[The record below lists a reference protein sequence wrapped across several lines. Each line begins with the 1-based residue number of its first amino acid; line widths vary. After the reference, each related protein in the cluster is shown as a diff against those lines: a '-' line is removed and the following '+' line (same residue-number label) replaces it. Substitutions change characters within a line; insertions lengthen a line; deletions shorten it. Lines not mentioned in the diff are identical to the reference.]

1 MRLAVLFLAGGL
13 AFAQSSDLA
22 YTMLFRAYEALRA
35 KDYDA
40 AIPAF
45 LKGIEAAPQRASVRK
60 DLGYTYLK
68 IGENE
73 LAREQFRIAMQLEP
87 NDVQVAMEYA
97 FLCYEAKEQAQAR
110 RIFDRI
116 RKTGNATAERA
127 FQNIDK
133 PLAAGIERWR
143 KAIEL
148 GSNTFSSHYELAT
161 LAEQR
166 DELELAAEHY
176 QKAWRTLPDRRNV
189 LVDLGR
195 VWKAMKQDKNA
206 VAALLAASRSGEPRA
221 AERARELLPDRY
233 PYVIE
238 FRAALDLD
246 PSNVEL
252 RRELAYLLLRMDRKS
267 DAEAEFRAITQI
279 DPADLLSAT
288 QLGFL
293 LYARGDQAEAMR
305 LFDRVLA
312 GNDEDL
318 ANRVRAVLRI
328 PQVKLRR
335 ASDQPVSIDAKLM
348 AERSIKA
355 GYMKDALKYLQLAH
369 ESDPADFQVM
379 LKLGWTYNILHQ
391 DQMAAR
397 WFDLARK
404 SPDTLIASE
413 GQRAWRNLRS
423 ELQRFRTTVWLYPTY
438 SSRWRDLFGYS
449 QSKTEMQTSLPVIPY
464 ASIRFVGDTRQTTG
478 YQMAPYLSESSFIM
492 AAGLRTR
499 PWRGITLWGE
509 AGWGANY
516 LTGHVLPDYRGGVAA
531 ARGIGHSSAAEHGGW
546 FADATMDGVFF
557 SRFGD
562 DFMVYT
568 QTRAG
573 YTFGPK
579 SLRGQLYWNGNVTL
593 DLRSQYWA
601 NFVETGPGIRL
612 HGAFMPASMFLTVNM
627 LRGRYLITS
636 GNPWGTDFN
645 DLRAGVWYAFSY

>member
-13 AFAQSSDLA
+13 AFAQSQDLA

-35 KDYDA
+35 KDYDT
-40 AIPAF
+40 AIAAF
-45 LKGIEAAPQRASVRK
+45 LKGIEAAPERASVRK
-60 DLGYTYLK
+60 DLAYTYLK

-73 LAREQFRIAMQLEP
+73 QAREQFRLAMALEP
-87 NDVQVAMEYA
+87 NDAQVAMEYA

-116 RKTGNATAERA
+116 RKTGNATAEQA

-133 PLAAGIERWR
+133 PLAAGIERWS
-143 KAIEL
+143 KAIEM

-176 QKAWRTLPDRRNV
+176 QKAWRTQPDRRNV

-195 VWKAMKQDKNA
+195 VWKAMKRDKDA

-233 PYVIE
+233 PYVVE

-252 RRELAYLLLRMDRKS
+252 RRELAYLLLRMERKS

-293 LYARGDQAEAMR
+293 LYARGDQTEAMR

-335 ASDQPVSIDAKLM
+335 AAQQPVSIDAKLM

-369 ESDPADFQVM
+369 EADPADFGVM
-379 LKLGWTYNILHQ
+379 LKMGWTYNILHQ
-391 DQMAAR
+391 DQLAAR

-413 GQRAWRNLRS
+413 GQKAWRNLR
-423 ELQRFRTTVWLYPTY
+423 RGTPAVPHH
-438 SSRWRDLFGYS
+438 G
-449 QSKTEMQTSLPVIPY
+449 MV
-464 ASIRFVGDTRQTTG
+464 
-478 YQMAPYLSESSFIM
+478 LSDVLEPL
-492 AAGLRTR
+492 AGL
-499 PWRGITLWGE
+499 
-509 AGWGANY
+509 
-516 LTGHVLPDYRGGVAA
+516 V
-531 ARGIGHSSAAEHGGW
+531 
-546 FADATMDGVFF
+546 
-557 SRFGD
+557 
-562 DFMVYT
+562 
-568 QTRAG
+568 
-573 YTFGPK
+573 
-579 SLRGQLYWNGNVTL
+579 
-593 DLRSQYWA
+593 
-601 NFVETGPGIRL
+601 RL
-612 HGAFMPASMFLTVNM
+612 
-627 LRGRYLITS
+627 
-636 GNPWGTDFN
+636 
-645 DLRAGVWYAFSY
+645 